1 MEDCPYSVLKDEGRS
16 YELMLLRDQHGNTY
30 SDLAR
35 EYGLSPTRVSELYY
49 RIKRRQIKLY
59 ITHIS
64 VALGNENTSQVWKV
78 CHDAFQSYQDWTDT
92 CAYLEKRYRAI
103 LTEYR
108 AGEPGMPDQFLKA
121 IPPLRPK
128 LSKKTIAR
136 IIELR
141 EAKNASFVAIA
152 EELRITPAKAKEEY
166 DLFYHP
172 KTLALL
178 AKMQEKAGSAEEK
191 AAIWQSC
198 FSEDQSAKK
207 RYDALKNG

>member
-35 EYGLSPTRVSELYY
+35 KYGLSPTRVSELYY

-64 VALGNENTSQVWKV
+64 AALGNENTSQVWKV
-78 CHDAFQSYQDWTDT
+78 YHDAFQSYQDWTDA

-108 AGEPGMPDQFLKA
+108 AGEPGMPDRFLKA
-121 IPPLRPK
+121 IPSLRPK

-166 DLFYHP
+166 DLFYHQ

-207 RYDALKNG
+207 RYEALKNG